1 MLQKILI
8 SAKPWQKYM
17 INIILHIIVCIA
29 TLTFLLSIA
38 AFTIVRIDT
47 PDYILVPLTTLLLT
61 ATSFMDAFLLGKVYK
76 EKGAVIGVSVGF
88 VFSCLITAISIYY
101 GIFSFS
107 SLYITKLCA
116 VLRAGALGGIAGV
129 NF

>member
-17 INIILHIIVCIA
+17 MTIILHIIVCIA
-29 TLTFLLSIA
+29 ILTFLLSIA
-38 AFTIVRIDT
+38 AFTLVRIDT

-61 ATSFMDAFLLGKVYK
+61 AASFMDAFLLGKVYK
-76 EKGAVIGVSVGF
+76 EKGAVIGISVGF
-88 VFSCLITAISIYY
+88 VFSFLITVISIYY
-101 GIFSFS
+101 GIFSLS

-116 VLRAGALGGIAGV
+116 V
-129 NF
+129 